1 MAARLTRLLSPLRGS
16 CRIDAVLSPSRPS
29 LLLFSSRSSVPGRYG
44 LLKNWGKSWIQPASP
59 SRSVPPFEFTKR
71 RILSQGLNLSGKKLT
86 GSVLGFMI
94 VNGMISHHSRTAY
107 ALDDSADEQEDFGV
121 RAGYL
126 KDELHTFWVLVRKF
140 QLPAV
145 LVITVLLGWRHPLT
159 LAINVALLLF
169 STRPNPFSVY
179 MFIEQ
184 VFHRKNVKVE
194 DYKFLCLATVEQG
207 DTKLNLLGILVVDQ
221 IQRVGASRPQGI
233 IEAPTNLIDAS
244 NCQNF
249 VPHDPIR
256 VVEERLVAFTC
267 QKPVRIANI

>member
-16 CRIDAVLSPSRPS
+16 CRLDAALSPSRPW
-29 LLLFSSRSSVPGRYG
+29 LLLLSSRTSVSGRYG
-44 LLKNWGKSWIQPASP
+44 LLKNWGKSWIQPASAR
-59 SRSVPPFEFTKR
+59 RSVPPFEFTKR
-71 RILSQGLNLSGKKLT
+71 RIPSQGLSLSGKKLT

-94 VNGMISHHSRTAY
+94 VNGIISHHSCTAC
-107 ALDDSADEQEDFGV
+107 ALDDEQEDFGV
-121 RAGYL
+121 HAGYL

-184 VFHRKNVKVE
+184 LHQRDLNGSIGWYKSKVFHRKNVKVE

-207 DTKLNLLGILVVDQ
+207 DTKLNLLGILGSWWVVHTSK
-221 IQRVGASRPQGI
+221 I
-233 IEAPTNLIDAS
+233 
-244 NCQNF
+244 
-249 VPHDPIR
+249 
-256 VVEERLVAFTC
+256 
-267 QKPVRIANI
+267 

>member
-16 CRIDAVLSPSRPS
+16 CRIDAVLSPSRSS
-29 LLLFSSRSSVPGRYG
+29 LLLLSSRTSIPGRYG

-59 SRSVPPFEFTKR
+59 SRSVPLFEFTKR
-71 RILSQGLNLSGKKLT
+71 RIPSQGLNLSGKKLT
-86 GSVLGFMI
+86 GCVLGFMI
-94 VNGMISHHSRTAY
+94 VDGMISHHSCTAY

-145 LVITVLLGWRHPLT
+145 LVITLLLGWRHPLT

-207 DTKLNLLGILVVDQ
+207 DTKLNLLGILGSWVDL
-221 IQRVGASRPQGI
+221 VGFSDFSDSSPCVETVPI
-233 IEAPTNLIDAS
+233 LFCFSCVFVNS
-244 NCQNF
+244 VNF
-249 VPHDPIR
+249 D
-256 VVEERLVAFTC
+256 EGKDDL
-267 QKPVRIANI
+267 